1 MIRRAA
7 SAPGAAPLRLRSL
20 GLVALAALAACEP
33 TTGVAPAPTAAPTA
47 APTTSSSASGD
58 PLGEKPALAPPKA
71 FTPPAPEVFKTPN
84 GITVWLVERHTLP
97 MVSISVAVPSGSA
110 QDPADLPGLAHITA
124 NMLDEGAGERNA
136 VELSSAVNDLGAT
149 LSVGNTADGSF
160 ASLTVL
166 KKNYG
171 PAFAILADVVAR
183 PSFDPK
189 EWKRVSEL
197 WQNDLRKRADDASAV
212 SRVVTSAIL
221 YGPDTPYGH
230 PSDGLLRGATK
241 IELDTTKE
249 FYAAHWRPER
259 AVMVVTGD
267 VTKAEITQAV
277 TASLDSW
284 KAAADPN
291 AKPPAAPATDVKI
304 TPLPGGPKQRLVL
317 VDRPGAPQSVIA
329 VVREGVSASDPRLAR
344 LELINTALGG
354 SFTSRL
360 NQNLR
365 EDKGWSYGAR
375 SGFTEVRGQGAF
387 VARAAVHTDKT
398 GQALKETLK
407 ELQEMAKSGLKPDE
421 LLKVH
426 AQDRADLVQTYETVN
441 GVTGRLAM
449 LAMLGLPPS
458 FDVTASRVRQTAT
471 LQELGPLAQAHVD
484 PSGAILVVVGP
495 RAEVAPQLVELGMT
509 PEMWDAEGMPLGTKA
524 PAGKK

>member
-1 MIRRAA
+1 MIRRT
-7 SAPGAAPLRLRSL
+7 L
-20 GLVALAALAACEP
+20 GLVVLAALAGCDP
-33 TTGVAPAPTAAPTA
+33 TTDVAPAPTVAPTT
-47 APTTSSSASGD
+47 APTTSSSAPSD
-58 PLGEKPALAPPKA
+58 PLGEKPTLAPPKA

-84 GITVWLVERHTLP
+84 GITVWLLERHTLP

-124 NMLDEGAGERNA
+124 DMLDEGAGERSA

-149 LSVGNTADGSF
+149 LSVGNTVDGSF

-183 PSFDPK
+183 PRFDPK

-197 WQNDLRKRADDASAV
+197 WQNDLRKRGDDAAAV
-212 SRVVTSAIL
+212 SRVVTSAVL
-221 YGPDTPYGH
+221 YGPDSPYGH
-230 PSDGLLRGATK
+230 PSDGLQRGAQKVT
-241 IELDTTKE
+241 LDTAKE
-249 FYAAHWRPER
+249 FYGAHWRPER
-259 AVMVVTGD
+259 AVLVVAGD

-284 KAAADPN
+284 KGVDDPAAKA
-291 AKPPAAPATDVKI
+291 PAAPPANVTI
-304 TPLPGGPKQRLVL
+304 APPPGGPKQRLVL

-329 VVREGVSASDPRLAR
+329 VVRDGVSASDPKLAR

-365 EDKGWSYGAR
+365 EDKAWSYGAR
-375 SGFTEVRGQGAF
+375 SGFTESRGQGAF
-387 VARAAVHTDKT
+387 VARAAVLTDKT
-398 GQALKETLK
+398 GPALKETLK
-407 ELQEMAKSGLKPDE
+407 ELQDMAKSGLKPEE

-471 LQELGPLAQAHVD
+471 LQELAPLAQAHCD
-484 PSGAILVVVGP
+484 PAGAILVIVGP
-495 RAEVAPQLVELGMT
+495 RAEVAPQLVELGLT
-509 PEMWDAEGMPLGTKA
+509 PEMWDTEGMPLATIA